1 MEKGGLNLSYSL
13 AWQGAAA
20 DSLRALVER
29 NMHYIDENIRRL
41 KLMQHI
47 YLEEN
52 AHLYTNDH
60 EVEQIQYYA
69 DVVSYKY
76 WLASISIEQ
85 LQAVRHSRIDE
96 GILSALENSLDRL
109 DCSDDDRL
117 VVSFALECFLFQA
130 MAFLDLYMIH
140 VCLLLRT
147 GHRGSMRRRVFYRE
161 LSNAQQGPFADKAGW
176 VEEYFRS
183 KVFGATYKPAS
194 WVREDWGCL
203 VESLRDRIA
212 HRDRVRPS
220 FDSQETLINSVLL
233 DWPTLQKMTYHS
245 LCEMLRAGMYYL
257 FYDVSAFLYDLEWD
271 TLPQPEL

>member
-1 MEKGGLNLSYSL
+1 LEKGDFIVSGSL
-13 AWQGAAA
+13 AWQEAAA
-20 DSLRALVER
+20 DGLRALVGR
-29 NMHYIDENIRRL
+29 NRHYVDENTRRL

-96 GILSALENSLDRL
+96 GILSALENSLDNL

-130 MAFLDLYMIH
+130 MAFLDLHMIYI
-140 VCLLLRT
+140 CLLLRT
-147 GHRGSMRRRVFYRE
+147 GHRGSMRRSVFYRE
-161 LSNAQQGPFADKAGW
+161 LSKAQQGPFAAKAIW
-176 VEEYFRS
+176 VEQYFSS
-183 KVFGATYKPAS
+183 KVFSPTYSPAS

-212 HRDRVRPS
+212 HRDKVRPS
-220 FDSQETLINSVLL
+220 FDSQETLVKDILL
-233 DWPTLQKMTYHS
+233 DWPTLQSMTYHS
-245 LCEMLRAGMYYL
+245 LCEMLRAGMYFL
-257 FYDVSAFLYDLEWD
+257 FYDVSAFLCDLEWD
-271 TLPQPEL
+271 ALPQPEL